1 VSDLSVLKRLAR
13 EDSFPIAAAPG
24 GDKAAIRRAA
34 LSARRS
40 MPSSVR
46 ADADT
51 AIRSVLA
58 AVVAALAPRL
68 ICAYVPM
75 AGEPGLPVFGARTL
89 LPVLLPDRDLDWALS
104 GPLESGPLGLREPS
118 GPRLGV
124 AAIADADLVVAPGV
138 AASVEGVRLGRGG
151 GSYDRALARA
161 TGPIVVALYDG
172 EVYESLPAEPH
183 DHPVDAV
190 VTQSGLR
197 LTGRKRPA

>member
-1 VSDLSVLKRLAR
+1 MSDLSVLKRLAR
-13 EDSFPIAAAPG
+13 EDGFLIAAAPE
-24 GDKAAIRRAA
+24 GDKAAIRRAV

-46 ADADT
+46 ATADA

-68 ICAYVPM
+68 ICAYVPL
-75 AGEPGLPVFGARTL
+75 AGEPGLPEFGARTL
-89 LPVLLPDRDLDWALS
+89 LPVLRADLDLDWALAGALIP
-104 GPLESGPLGLREPS
+104 GPKGIREPS

-138 AASVEGVRLGRGG
+138 AASVDGVRLGRGG